1 MNSKIY
7 NQKMTAGKKY
17 SIQMLISG
25 GQTGVDRAAL
35 DFAMAMKIPCSGWCP
50 AGRRAEDG
58 PIADCY
64 PLLEASSELYQQR
77 TRLNVRDSDATLI
90 IADGSPSNGTRL
102 TVEYCQKM
110 RKPFHILN
118 SEAFLD
124 RHPKLKALNPT
135 TTEIPEMNGQPWQLN
150 AGNINDAGWL
160 ELAETLN
167 WLYKVGPRILNIA
180 GPRKSES
187 SQAELLARSLLK
199 MLFAP
204 SKTPAPLWPPRRPI
218 TGTLN
223 FA

>member
-7 NQKMTAGKKY
+7 NQKMIAGKKY

-58 PIADCY
+58 PIANCY

-90 IADGSPSNGTRL
+90 IADSSPSNGTRL

-118 SEAFLD
+118 SEAFFD
-124 RHPKLKALNPT
+124 RPPKLKALSSPAI
-135 TTEIPEMNGQPWQLN
+135 EVPENESHRQKNTDDLS
-150 AGNINDAGWL
+150 DAEWF
-160 ELAETLN
+160 EVAETLN
-167 WLYKVGPRILNIA
+167 WLHKTRPGILNIA

-187 SQAELLARSLLK
+187 PPTEMLARSLLK
-199 MLFAP
+199 MILAP
-204 SKTPAPLWPPRRPI
+204 SENPAPAWPPKRPV
-218 TGTLN
+218 TRKLN
-223 FA
+223 FG

>member
-35 DFAMAMKIPCSGWCP
+35 DFAMAMKILCSGWCP

-90 IADGSPSNGTRL
+90 IADSSPSNGTRL

-118 SEAFLD
+118 SEAFFD
-124 RHPKLKALNPT
+124 RPPKLKALISPAI
-135 TTEIPEMNGQPWQLN
+135 EVPENESHRQENTDDLS
-150 AGNINDAGWL
+150 DAEWF
-160 ELAETLN
+160 EVAETLN
-167 WLYKVGPRILNIA
+167 WLHKTKPGILNIA

-187 SQAELLARSLLK
+187 PQTELLARSLLR
-199 MLFAP
+199 MLFVP
-204 SKTPAPLWPPRRPI
+204 SKIPAPVWPPLRPH
-218 TGTLN
+218 TPSLKL
-223 FA
+223 A

>member
-25 GQTGVDRAAL
+25 GQTGVDRTAL

-90 IADGSPSNGTRL
+90 IADSSPSNGTRL

-118 SEAFLD
+118 SEAFFD
-124 RHPKLKALNPT
+124 RPPKLKALSSPAI
-135 TTEIPEMNGQPWQLN
+135 EVPENESHRQENTDDLS
-150 AGNINDAGWL
+150 DAEWF
-160 ELAETLN
+160 EVAETLN
-167 WLYKVGPRILNIA
+167 WLHKTRPGILNIA

-187 SQAELLARSLLK
+187 PQTELLARSLLR
-199 MLFAP
+199 MLFVP
-204 SKTPAPLWPPRRPI
+204 SKIPAPVWPPRRPI
-218 TGTLN
+218 TRTLN
-223 FA
+223 FG

>member
-90 IADGSPSNGTRL
+90 IADSSPSNGTRL

-118 SEAFLD
+118 SEAFFD
-124 RHPKLKALNPT
+124 RPPKLKALSSPAIEVPENESHRQKNT
-135 TTEIPEMNGQPWQLN
+135 DDLSDTEWFEV
-150 AGNINDAGWL
+150 
-160 ELAETLN
+160 AETLN
-167 WLYKVGPRILNIA
+167 WLHKTKPGILNIA

-187 SQAELLARSLLK
+187 PPTEMLARSLLK
-199 MLFAP
+199 MILAP
-204 SKTPAPLWPPRRPI
+204 SENPAPAWPPKRPV
-218 TGTLN
+218 TRKLN
-223 FA
+223 FG

>member
-90 IADGSPSNGTRL
+90 IADSSPSNGTRL
-102 TVEYCQKM
+102 TIEYCQKM
-110 RKPFHILN
+110 RKPFHIIN
-118 SEAFLD
+118 SEAFFD
-124 RHPKLKALNPT
+124 RPPKLKALSFSAI
-135 TTEIPEMNGQPWQLN
+135 EVPENESHRQKNTDDLS
-150 AGNINDAGWL
+150 DAEWF
-160 ELAETLN
+160 EVAETLN
-167 WLYKVGPRILNIA
+167 WLHKTKPGILNIA

-187 SQAELLARSLLK
+187 PQTELLARSLLR
-199 MLFAP
+199 MLFVPAKISAP
-204 SKTPAPLWPPRRPI
+204 VWPPLRPH
-218 TGTLN
+218 TPSLKL
-223 FA
+223 A

>member
-25 GQTGVDRAAL
+25 GQTGVDRTAL

-90 IADGSPSNGTRL
+90 IADSSPSNGTRL

-118 SEAFLD
+118 SEAFFD
-124 RHPKLKALNPT
+124 RPPKLKALSSPAI
-135 TTEIPEMNGQPWQLN
+135 EVPENESHRQENTDDLS
-150 AGNINDAGWL
+150 DAEWF
-160 ELAETLN
+160 EVAETLN
-167 WLYKVGPRILNIA
+167 WLHKTKPGILNIA

-187 SQAELLARSLLK
+187 PQTELLARSLLR
-199 MLFAP
+199 MLFVP
-204 SKTPAPLWPPRRPI
+204 SKMSTPVWPPLRPH
-218 TGTLN
+218 TPSLKL
-223 FA
+223 A

>member
-90 IADGSPSNGTRL
+90 IADSSPSNGTRL

-118 SEAFLD
+118 SEAFFD
-124 RHPKLKALNPT
+124 RPPKLKALSSPAIEVPENESHRQKNT
-135 TTEIPEMNGQPWQLN
+135 DDLSDTEWFEV
-150 AGNINDAGWL
+150 
-160 ELAETLN
+160 AETLN
-167 WLYKVGPRILNIA
+167 WLHKTRPGILNIA

-187 SQAELLARSLLK
+187 PQTELLARSLLR
-199 MLFAP
+199 MLFVP
-204 SKTPAPLWPPRRPI
+204 SKMSTPVWPPRRPI
-218 TGTLN
+218 TRTLN
-223 FA
+223 FG

>member
-25 GQTGVDRAAL
+25 GQTGVDRTAL

-90 IADGSPSNGTRL
+90 IADSSPSNGTRL

-118 SEAFLD
+118 SEAFFD
-124 RHPKLKALNPT
+124 RPPKLKALSSPAI
-135 TTEIPEMNGQPWQLN
+135 EVPENESHRQENTDDLS
-150 AGNINDAGWL
+150 DAEWF
-160 ELAETLN
+160 EVAETLN
-167 WLYKVGPRILNIA
+167 WLHKTRPGILNIA

-187 SQAELLARSLLK
+187 PQTELLARSLLR
-199 MLFAP
+199 MLFVP
-204 SKTPAPLWPPRRPI
+204 SKMSTPVWPPRRPI
-218 TGTLN
+218 TRTLN
-223 FA
+223 FG

>member
-25 GQTGVDRAAL
+25 GQTGVDRTAL

-90 IADGSPSNGTRL
+90 IADSSPSNGTRL

-118 SEAFLD
+118 SEAFFD
-124 RHPKLKALNPT
+124 RPPKLKALSSPAIEVPENESHRQKNT
-135 TTEIPEMNGQPWQLN
+135 DDLSDTEWFEV
-150 AGNINDAGWL
+150 
-160 ELAETLN
+160 AETLN
-167 WLYKVGPRILNIA
+167 WLHKTRPGILNIA

-218 TGTLN
+218 TGNLN